1 MVGFGM
7 LLFCYMSNMVGGGKK
22 IMRINIVMGGR
33 FCIKEE
39 ESKWFSSCKMGTYVK
54 DPFLD
59 SYYS

>member
-1 MVGFGM
+1 
-7 LLFCYMSNMVGGGKK
+7 MSNMVGGDKK
-22 IMRINIVMGGR
+22 IMRINIYNGGR
-33 FCIKEE
+33 FCIKEEE